1 MKRLIFTLCCCILVC
16 AMAAPALA
24 VDNYRFASENTEE
37 FYNAGITTVTFD
49 GEIPGYVQEVYDFAP
64 HTIYNSEYGATII
77 TPENGASYGF
87 FSEKPVNAPSS
98 SSPNPS
104 VSPTE
109 WVREEEDERRS
120 GQGFAVPSGAAL
132 SEVREDAPQYA
143 LTPVEDVRK
152 SDSSI
157 GTLKIPAIGLTVTAY
172 DGEVTAAMKKGVGH
186 IDSTSCWLG
195 TIGIVGHNRSGVFGK
210 LKALQTGDEI
220 TYSTL
225 LGTKTYVVNF
235 IGKIAA
241 NDWSYLQY
249 TADNRMTLLTCV
261 ENQPELRL
269 CVTAV
274 EK

>member
-1 MKRLIFTLCCCILVC
+1 MKRLVFTLCCCVLIC

-24 VDNYRFASENTEE
+24 VDNYRFATENTEE
-37 FYNAGITTVTFD
+37 FYKTGVTTVTFD
-49 GEIPGYVQEVYDFAP
+49 GEIPGYVQEMYDFTP

-77 TPENGASYGF
+77 TPEVGVSYGF
-87 FSEKPVNAPSS
+87 SSEKPANAPGNVGTTSNVTVQLGNGVDAVTDY
-98 SSPNPS
+98 P
-104 VSPTE
+104 
-109 WVREEEDERRS
+109 DEPLFTQS
-120 GQGFAVPSGAAL
+120 TVPQ
-132 SEVREDAPQYA
+132 QYA

-210 LKALQTGDEI
+210 LKALQIGDEI

-225 LGTKTYVVNF
+225 LGTKSYVVDF
-235 IGKIAA
+235 VGKIAA

-249 TADNRMTLLTCV
+249 SADNRITLLTCV
-261 ENQPELRL
+261 ENQPQYRL
-269 CVTAV
+269 CVTAT